1 MPSNV
6 FSGFTDPD
14 AKARYTIMLGGLKC
28 LKHEAGPLEV
38 GDWVTGF
45 MHTIEFTGDWSVYSM

>member
-1 MPSNV
+1 MSSNV

-28 LKHEAGPLEV
+28 LKHEVGPLEV
-38 GDWVTGF
+38 GDWV
-45 MHTIEFTGDWSVYSM
+45 HAYD